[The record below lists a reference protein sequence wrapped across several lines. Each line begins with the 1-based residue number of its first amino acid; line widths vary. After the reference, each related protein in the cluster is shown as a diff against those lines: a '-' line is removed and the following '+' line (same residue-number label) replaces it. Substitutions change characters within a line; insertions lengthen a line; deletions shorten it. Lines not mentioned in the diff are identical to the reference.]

1 VGITTIPRE
10 SESDAVLAEL
20 TQALEQIAR
29 TAPGPARPNEDVFK
43 RKTSQPSERPMGPG
57 ILGRLSL
64 PGTLR
69 LWSLI
74 GLLVVVCIGVIVIA
88 RPSSDGRAVT
98 QASQSSVDTP
108 RVDPGVQQPSVQ
120 TQTAAQGA
128 GPTTA
133 PIAPELTQWGQ
144 TMARELANLEQG
156 IEQLKTSQA
165 QLARDNA
172 DLAGRLKETQE
183 EIAQRDAELA
193 EGLKAARDE
202 MVRENLNQTEQLK
215 ASQDQIA
222 AIGEQLKA
230 SQEQMVRLGAPK
242 QPPRAAKLASPASP
256 RPNASPAPKPTP
268 KPAPKSSSAQSLPK
282 NSTQSQPKQQ

>member
-1 VGITTIPRE
+1 
-10 SESDAVLAEL
+10 
-20 TQALEQIAR
+20 
-29 TAPGPARPNEDVFK
+29 
-43 RKTSQPSERPMGPG
+43 MGPG

-74 GLLVVVCIGVIVIA
+74 GLLAVVCIGVIVIA

-98 QASQSSVDTP
+98 QASPSSVDTP
-108 RVDPGVQQPSVQ
+108 RMDPGVQQPSVQ

-202 MVRENLNQTEQLK
+202 MVGENLNLTEQLK
-215 ASQDQIA
+215 ASQDQIPT
-222 AIGEQLKA
+222 IREQLSKA
-230 SQEQMVRLGAPK
+230 REQQVIALEHPSSRRAP
-242 QPPRAAKLASPASP
+242 AKLASPASP
-256 RPNASPAPKPTP
+256 RPNASAAPKPTP